1 MCSKHALCCCA
12 HSCRWLNQTAQR
24 VRKALTYFQSML
36 PGRRD
41 TLRSH
46 ISELKSIADKL
57 VKNKNRLRVMGA
69 GAGTTG
75 AVGGVAAVV
84 GIALAPLTM
93 GASLVA
99 TAVGAGMAVAAGGM
113 GASSAVKK
121 KKSKSADQK
130 RVEEILRAYRDQ
142 VSDLEDSLAIVRT
155 GMVELRQHD
164 LTGASEEA
172 VWMARVAEAACR
184 CGKADTV
191 RPTLSSTDNILK
203 SFDAVSEVYYSTS
216 ESEKQKKGSEN
227 KFASKVSTAAQQLQ
241 EGLNDMNCAWETF
254 SLATASV

>member
-1 MCSKHALCCCA
+1 M
-12 HSCRWLNQTAQR
+12 AQR

-41 TLRSH
+41 TLRGH
-46 ISELKSIADKL
+46 ISELKGIADKL
-57 VKNKNRLRVMGA
+57 EKTKKRHRVMGT

-93 GASLVA
+93 GVSLVA
-99 TAVGAGMAVAAGGM
+99 TAVGTGMAVAAGGV

-142 VSDLEDSLAIVRT
+142 VIDLEDSLEMVRT
-155 GMVELRQHD
+155 GMEELRRHD
-164 LTGASEEA
+164 LTGASKEA
-172 VWMARVAEAACR
+172 MWIAYVAEAACR
-184 CGKADTV
+184 RGKTDALK
-191 RPTLSSTDNILK
+191 PTLSSANDILK
-203 SFDAVSEVYYSTS
+203 GFDAISDGYYSTG
-216 ESEKQKKGSEN
+216 ETEKQKKGSEN
-227 KFASKVSTAAQQLQ
+227 KFATKVSTAAQQLQ
-241 EGLNDMNCAWETF
+241 EGLNVMNCAWETF